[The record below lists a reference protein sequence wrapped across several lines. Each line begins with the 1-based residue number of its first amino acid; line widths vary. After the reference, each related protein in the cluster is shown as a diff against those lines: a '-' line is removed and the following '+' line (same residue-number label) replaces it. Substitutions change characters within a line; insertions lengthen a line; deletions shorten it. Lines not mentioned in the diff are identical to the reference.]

1 MKNQE
6 IEEKA
11 RELADM
17 VGSVAVDENLPLEVI
32 EMTADILKEDCEQI
46 RQAAVDIAEEERAIR
61 LEYSTDTTKGGAAWR
76 AAEQRSTQRYEN
88 CMLRNNPC
96 IIGKIGRIKKS
107 DRIGHNKENGGLRY
121 GRI

>member
-1 MKNQE
+1 MQGTHTFTNE
-6 IEEKA
+6 DIEELT
-11 RELADM
+11 E
-17 VGSVAVDENLPLEVI
+17 AVNRLIKMTTQKTAGQRPNTTHINLRYGI
-32 EMTADILKEDCEQI
+32 
-46 RQAAVDIAEEERAIR
+46 
-61 LEYSTDTTKGGAAWR
+61 
-76 AAEQRSTQRYEN
+76 YEN

>member
-32 EMTADILKEDCEQI
+32 EMTADSNKWKISNFHYLGEC
-46 RQAAVDIAEEERAIR
+46 
-61 LEYSTDTTKGGAAWR
+61 T
-76 AAEQRSTQRYEN
+76 RSFF
-88 CMLRNNPC
+88 
-96 IIGKIGRIKKS
+96 K
-107 DRIGHNKENGGLRY
+107 
-121 GRI
+121 

>member
-61 LEYSTDTTKGGAAWR
+61 LEYSMDTTKGGAAWR
-76 AAEQRSTQRYEN
+76 AAEQRSTQRHTET
-88 CMLRNNPC
+88 
-96 IIGKIGRIKKS
+96 
-107 DRIGHNKENGGLRY
+107 
-121 GRI
+121 

>member
-46 RQAAVDIAEEERAIR
+46 RQAAVDIAEEERAILTCSVFFAYPFR
-61 LEYSTDTTKGGAAWR
+61 KG
-76 AAEQRSTQRYEN
+76 
-88 CMLRNNPC
+88 
-96 IIGKIGRIKKS
+96 
-107 DRIGHNKENGGLRY
+107 
-121 GRI
+121 